1 MRNARQ
7 KVTLS
12 QYKYWFDVG
21 TYTVILLAMNYSS
34 QAIPDTSALG
44 SYDPMIFFF
53 KLSQA
58 SFEIILNNIFKRK

>member
-1 MRNARQ
+1 MCNARQ

-12 QYKYWFDVG
+12 QYKHWFDVG

-34 QAIPDTSALG
+34 QAIPDTLALG
-44 SYDPMIFFF
+44 SYDPTIFF

-58 SFEIILNNIFKRK
+58 SFEINSK